1 MPVFG
6 LLALA
11 TASFVSILTEAL
23 PAGLLP
29 QMAHDLGV
37 SEAAAGQF
45 VTIYA
50 IASLIVAIPVTAM
63 TQGVRRKPLLLTAI
77 GGFAAGNIVTS
88 ISNDYALTL
97 AARFCAGAGAGLLWA
112 LLPGYASRMAP
123 PNLRGRAIA
132 IAMVGV
138 SVAMSLGVPAG
149 TFVSKAIGWHAT
161 FGILSAFALGLIA
174 WIIVGAPDF
183 PGLAPGKRASVRQA
197 LANPGVRAVLMIT
210 FTFVLAHNILYTYIA
225 PFVVPAGLGERV
237 DLVLLVFG
245 FAAIVGIWITGV
257 LVDRW
262 LRALILASSLIF
274 AGASLA
280 LGLAGRDPAVVFI
293 SVAAWGIAFGGCA
306 TLFQTAL
313 AIAAGDGRRRRAIA
327 ARGDVE
333 RLHFGRRRHRR
344 NSPQSGRRR
353 VVSVDASAAAH
364 CLHRDRPPDQAV
376 LGLAKERV
384 GPLNRRNITG
394 TLCNILSLLF
404 RVAEK

>member
-1 MPVFG
+1 VTASSPTNPAATARLPIFG

-29 QMAHDLGV
+29 QMSRDLDV

-45 VTIYA
+45 VTAYA
-50 IASLIVAIPVTAM
+50 IASLIVAVPVTAM

-77 GGFAAGNIVTS
+77 VGFAAGNIVTS

-97 AARFCAGAGAGLLWA
+97 AARFGAGAGAGLLWA

-138 SVAMSLGVPAG
+138 SAAMSLGVPAG

-174 WIIVGAPDF
+174 WIIFGVPDF
-183 PGLAPGKRASVRQA
+183 PGLAAGKRASVRQV
-197 LANPGVRAVLMIT
+197 LANSGVRAVLMIT

-237 DLVLLVFG
+237 DLVLLIFG
-245 FAAIVGIWITGV
+245 FAAIAGIWITGL
-257 LVDRW
+257 LVDRY
-262 LRALILASSLIF
+262 LRELTLLSCLIF

-280 LGLAGRDPAVVFI
+280 LGLAGRDPAVVFV

-313 AIAAGDGRRRRAIA
+313 AIAAGDA
-327 ARGDVE
+327 ADVA
-333 RLHFGRRRHRR
+333 
-344 NSPQSGRRR
+344 QSLL
-353 VVSVDASAAAH
+353 VVTWNCSISGGGVIGGI
-364 CLHRDRPPDQAV
+364 L
-376 LGLAKERV
+376 
-384 GPLNRRNITG
+384 LNRAG
-394 TLCNILSLLF
+394 VGSFPWMLLPLLIVPFVIAF
-404 RVAEK
+404 RAKRF

>member
-1 MPVFG
+1 VTASSPTNRVAPVGLPVLG

-11 TASFVSILTEAL
+11 TASFVSIMTEAL

-29 QMAHDLGV
+29 QMSRDLGV

-50 IASLIVAIPVTAM
+50 IASLIVAIPVTTM
-63 TQGVRRKPLLLTAI
+63 TQGVRRKPLLLAAI

-123 PNLRGRAIA
+123 PSLRGRAIA

-138 SVAMSLGVPAG
+138 SVAMSIGVPAG
-149 TFVSKAIGWHAT
+149 TFMSKAIGWHLT
-161 FGILSAFALGLIA
+161 FGVLSAFALGLIA
-174 WIIVGAPDF
+174 WIILGVPDF
-183 PGLAPGKRASVRQA
+183 PGLAQGKRASVRQVI
-197 LANPGVRAVLMIT
+197 ANPGVRAVLMIT
-210 FTFVLAHNILYTYIA
+210 FTFVLGHNILYTYIA
-225 PFVVPAGLGERV
+225 PFVARAGLGELV

-245 FAAIVGIWITGV
+245 FAAIAGIWITGL
-257 LVDRW
+257 LVDRH
-262 LRALILASSLIF
+262 LRALILISCLIF

-313 AIAAGDGRRRRAIA
+313 AIAAGEAADVAQSLLVVTWNVAISGGGVIGGLLLNRA
-327 ARGDVE
+327 GVGSFPWT
-333 RLHFGRRRHRR
+333 LL
-344 NSPQSGRRR
+344 PLL
-353 VVSVDASAAAH
+353 VVSFLIA
-364 CLHRDRPPDQAV
+364 LQA
-376 LGLAKERV
+376 KR
-384 GPLNRRNITG
+384 
-394 TLCNILSLLF
+394 F
-404 RVAEK
+404 

>member
-1 MPVFG
+1 MTASLPTNRAAPVRLPVFG

-29 QMAHDLGV
+29 QMSRDLDV

-45 VTIYA
+45 VTMYA

-77 GGFAAGNIVTS
+77 GGVAAGNIVTS

-138 SVAMSLGVPAG
+138 SVAMSIGVPAG

-161 FGILSAFALGLIA
+161 FGVLSAFALGLIG
-174 WIIVGAPDF
+174 WIILGVPDF
-183 PGLAPGKRASVRQA
+183 PGLPAGKRASVRQA
-197 LANPGVRAVLMIT
+197 LANSGVRAVLMIT

-225 PFVVPAGLGERV
+225 PFVARAGLGERV

-245 FAAIVGIWITGV
+245 FAAIAGIWITGV
-257 LVDRW
+257 LVDRH
-262 LRALILASSLIF
+262 LRELILISCLVFAAASF
-274 AGASLA
+274 A
-280 LGLAGRDPAVVFI
+280 LGLAGRDPAVVFMSI
-293 SVAAWGIAFGGCA
+293 AAWGIAFGGCA

-313 AIAAGDGRRRRAIA
+313 AIAAGDGADVAQSLLVVTWNLAI
-327 ARGDVE
+327 
-333 RLHFGRRRHRR
+333 
-344 NSPQSGRRR
+344 SGGG
-353 VVSVDASAAAH
+353 VIGGI
-364 CLHRDRPPDQAV
+364 L
-376 LGLAKERV
+376 
-384 GPLNRRNITG
+384 LNRAG
-394 TLCNILSLLF
+394 VGSFPWTLLPLLIVSFLIAF
-404 RVAEK
+404 RAKRY

>member
-1 MPVFG
+1 MGGNIVTASSPTNCAAPARLPILG

-29 QMAHDLGV
+29 QMSRDLDV

-45 VTIYA
+45 VTAYA
-50 IASLIVAIPVTAM
+50 VASLIVAVPVTAM
-63 TQGVRRKPLLLTAI
+63 TRGVRRKPLLLTAI

-97 AARFCAGAGAGLLWA
+97 IARFCAGAGAGLLWA

-123 PNLRGRAIA
+123 TNLRGRAIA

-138 SVAMSLGVPAG
+138 SVAMSIGVPAG

-161 FGILSAFALGLIA
+161 FGILSAFALGVIA
-174 WIIVGAPDF
+174 WIILGVSDF
-183 PGLAPGKRASVRQA
+183 PGLAAGKRASVRQV
-197 LANPGVRAVLMIT
+197 LANRGVRAVLMIT
-210 FTFVLAHNILYTYIA
+210 FTFVLPHNILYTYIA

-245 FAAIVGIWITGV
+245 FAAIVGIWIAG
-257 LVDRW
+257 LWVDRW
-262 LRALILASSLIF
+262 LRPLILASSLIF

-313 AIAAGDGRRRRAIA
+313 AIAASEAADLAQSLLVVTWNCAI
-327 ARGDVE
+327 
-333 RLHFGRRRHRR
+333 
-344 NSPQSGRRR
+344 SGGG
-353 VVSVDASAAAH
+353 VIGG
-364 CLHRDRPPDQAV
+364 V
-376 LGLAKERV
+376 L
-384 GPLNRRNITG
+384 LNRAG
-394 TLCNILSLLF
+394 VGSFPWTLLPLLIASF
-404 RVAEK
+404 VIAVRAKRS

>member
-1 MPVFG
+1 LPVFG

-29 QMAHDLGV
+29 QMSRDLDV

-45 VTIYA
+45 VTVYA
-50 IASLIVAIPVTAM
+50 VASLIVAVPVTAM
-63 TQGVRRKPLLLTAI
+63 TQGLRRKPLLLTAI
-77 GGFAAGNIVTS
+77 GGFALGNIVTS

-97 AARFCAGAGAGLLWA
+97 ASRFCAGAGAGLLWA

-123 PNLRGRAIA
+123 ASLRGRAIA

-138 SVAMSLGVPAG
+138 SVAMSVGVPAG

-161 FGILSAFALGLIA
+161 FGILGAFALALIA
-174 WIIVGAPDF
+174 SITLGAPDF
-183 PGLAPGKRASVRQA
+183 PGLAAGKRASVRQV
-197 LANPGVRAVLMIT
+197 LANPGARAVMMIT

-225 PFVVPAGLGERV
+225 PFVAPAGLGERV

-245 FAAIVGIWITGV
+245 LAAIVGIWITGL

-262 LRALILASSLIF
+262 LRPLILASSLIF
-274 AGASLA
+274 AATSLA
-280 LGLAGRDPAVVFI
+280 LGLAGGNPAVVFV

-313 AIAAGDGRRRRAIA
+313 AIAAGDAADVAQSSVVTWNCAISGGGVLGGILLNRAGVGAFPWTLLPLLIVSFAIA
-327 ARGDVE
+327 ARTK
-333 RLHFGRRRHRR
+333 
-344 NSPQSGRRR
+344 P
-353 VVSVDASAAAH
+353 A
-364 CLHRDRPPDQAV
+364 
-376 LGLAKERV
+376 
-384 GPLNRRNITG
+384 
-394 TLCNILSLLF
+394 
-404 RVAEK
+404 

>member
-1 MPVFG
+1 VTASSVTNGAAPTRLPVLG

-29 QMAHDLGV
+29 QMSRDLDV

-45 VTIYA
+45 VTLYA
-50 IASLIVAIPVTAM
+50 IASLIVAVPVTAM

-123 PNLRGRAIA
+123 SHLRGRAIA

-138 SVAMSLGVPAG
+138 SVAMSIGVPAG
-149 TFVSKAIGWHAT
+149 TFMSTAIGWHAT
-161 FGILSAFALGLIA
+161 FGVLSAFALGLTA
-174 WIIVGAPDF
+174 WIIFGVPDF
-183 PGLAPGKRASVRQA
+183 PGLAAGKRTSVRQA
-197 LANPGVRAVLMIT
+197 LANPGVRAIMMIT
-210 FTFVLAHNILYTYIA
+210 LTFVLAHNILYTYIA

-245 FAAIVGIWITGV
+245 FAAIAGIWITGL

-262 LRALILASSLIF
+262 LRPLILASSLIF
-274 AGASLA
+274 GAASLA
-280 LGLAGRDPAVVFI
+280 LGLAGRDPAVVFV

-313 AIAAGDGRRRRAIA
+313 AIVAGDAADVAQSLLVVTWNSAISGGGVIGGILLNRAGVESFPWTLLPLLIASFVIA
-327 ARGDVE
+327 ARTK
-333 RLHFGRRRHRR
+333 RF
-344 NSPQSGRRR
+344 
-353 VVSVDASAAAH
+353 
-364 CLHRDRPPDQAV
+364 
-376 LGLAKERV
+376 
-384 GPLNRRNITG
+384 
-394 TLCNILSLLF
+394 
-404 RVAEK
+404 